1 MFERFALATRVAVD
15 DARYEAARRGDR
27 RVGTEHLL
35 ITLLENDELAAA
47 VGIDAEA
54 ARTAAEQLDRSAL
67 AAVGIELGEFAPG
80 GRGRV
85 GRFVP
90 FTAGA
95 RQVMNGTLRHGV
107 AEKARSLTPRHMM
120 LALLERDAP
129 DPAAQLLA
137 ALAVD
142 AVAARDRLQA
152 A

>member
-1 MFERFALATRVAVD
+1 
-15 DARYEAARRGDR
+15 
-27 RVGTEHLL
+27 
-35 ITLLENDELAAA
+35 
-47 VGIDAEA
+47 
-54 ARTAAEQLDRSAL
+54 
-67 AAVGIELGEFAPG
+67 
-80 GRGRV
+80 
-85 GRFVP
+85 
-90 FTAGA
+90 
-95 RQVMNGTLRHGV
+95 V